1 MALSDEI
8 KRMNKSI
15 VDLTQTVTEQNLI
28 QAQRITVNET
38 NIKNLCRS
46 VDDVRE
52 NGCRKL
58 TDHVE
63 VLKRDK
69 IGLTKSKLAFW
80 AIIISSVISGIFFVA
95 VKVL

>member
-8 KRMNKSI
+8 KRMNKNI
-15 VDLTQTVTEQNLI
+15 EDLTKTVTDQNLI

-46 VDDVRE
+46 MDDLRD

-58 TDHVE
+58 VE
-63 VLKRDK
+63 CSENNKEE
-69 IGLTKSKLAFW
+69 KSGISKARLAFW
-80 AIIISSVISGIFFVA
+80 AVVISSIISGLFLVA
-95 VKVL
+95 TRIL